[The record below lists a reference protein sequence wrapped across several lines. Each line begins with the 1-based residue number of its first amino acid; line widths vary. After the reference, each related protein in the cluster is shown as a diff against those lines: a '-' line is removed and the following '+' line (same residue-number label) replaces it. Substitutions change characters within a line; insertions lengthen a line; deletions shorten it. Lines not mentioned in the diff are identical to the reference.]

1 MGALGDGTDAS
12 RWGGWSRVAA
22 WARGGAFTARLLSSQ
37 LGIVGRTLS
46 SAADVVGLGGMLV
59 LRQFPSRPR
68 NLASQGARRPFQMLR
83 KDRPIPESVV
93 EIDRDGAKSGS
104 ASAPPR
110 RRKQS
115 AVAIRAT

>member
-1 MGALGDGTDAS
+1 MVSGSGLGA
-12 RWGGWSRVAA
+12 W
-22 WARGGAFTARLLSSQ
+22 GAFTARLLSSQ

-68 NLASQGARRPFQMLR
+68 NLAGQGARRPFQMLR